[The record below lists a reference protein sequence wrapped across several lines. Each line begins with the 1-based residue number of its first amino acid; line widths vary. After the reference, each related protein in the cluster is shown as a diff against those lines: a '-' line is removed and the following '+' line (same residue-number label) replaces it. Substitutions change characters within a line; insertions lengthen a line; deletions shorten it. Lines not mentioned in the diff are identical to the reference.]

1 MTEVNSHNMEY
12 NSSKERLIIPEYGR
26 NVQMLIKHSKTIE
39 DPEEKQKFVE
49 RIIYLMMQMH
59 PQNKNME
66 DYREKL
72 WKHYFRIAN
81 YENLDTVVTP
91 EDFDRPTKETVER
104 KPDRLE
110 YPDSA
115 ARFRHYGKNI
125 QIMVAKALSMDDPI
139 KRMQYATII
148 GNYMK
153 MAYRTW
159 NREHFVSDEV
169 ILRDLETLS
178 EGKIKL
184 NQDTVLDTL
193 ANSNKSRKKPTN
205 SRSNGHSK
213 NYRGKNNNYRG
224 KRR

>member
-12 NSSKERLIIPEYGR
+12 NSAKERLIIPEYGR
-26 NVQMLIKHSKTIE
+26 NVQMLINHSKTIE
-39 DPEEKQKFVE
+39 DPEEKQAFVE

-81 YENLDTVVTP
+81 YENLDTVKTP
-91 EDFDRPTKETVER
+91 EDFARPTKETVER
-104 KPDRLE
+104 KPDPLE

-125 QIMVAKALSMDDPI
+125 QIMVAKALSMEDEV
-139 KRMQYATII
+139 KRMQYATVI

-184 NQDTVLDTL
+184 QDDTYLDTL
-193 ANSNKSRKKPTN
+193 TNSNKSRKKSHSH

-213 NYRGKNNNYRG
+213 NYKGKNNYRG